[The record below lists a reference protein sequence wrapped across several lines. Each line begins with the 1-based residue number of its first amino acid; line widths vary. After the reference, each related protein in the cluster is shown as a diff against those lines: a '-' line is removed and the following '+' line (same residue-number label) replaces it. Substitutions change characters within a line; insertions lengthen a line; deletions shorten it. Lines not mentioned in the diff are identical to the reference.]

1 MISLVRALLLLAS
14 LGAVSGVFLD
24 ARHNTEAGHNPPVAT
39 FAVDVNIEG
48 NTYTRDPNADG
59 SPADNSLVVATAD
72 FCIQVPAPGPQTID
86 IVARNTL
93 DLVGYDVRLNY
104 DPSLAVIATVE
115 PTPFLDPPSTVV
127 GFINLPVESGDRR
140 RGVIPAPNLE
150 TAGSVFF
157 ATTYLGGDRTAFAS
171 PDHPHA
177 PSVAEPYAANDP
189 DGVTL
194 LRLSFD
200 LDPASNGQIVP
211 FDLTNQTQPGNDY
224 IALDPATG
232 DGEIVPVP
240 EANLIDG
247 AIAVNTACPAPPP
260 GAGPVV
266 PAQTPGPGG
275 ATPPGSTPGGSPGGA
290 DGTGSPS
297 PNSTSAS
304 PTDGNGPGGRDSDDD
319 DDGDG
324 GPLGTGSGW
333 EIPVLVAVALLIL
346 ASAGGAFWL
355 WRRRFR

>member
-14 LGAVSGVFLD
+14 LGAVSGVILE

-39 FAVDVNIEG
+39 FAVDVSIEG
-48 NTYTRDPNADG
+48 NAYTRDPNADG
-59 SPADNSLVVATAD
+59 SPADNSLVVGTAD

-93 DLVGYDVRLNY
+93 DLVGYDIRLNY
-104 DPSLAVIATVE
+104 DPSLAVIADAQH
-115 PTPFLDPPSTVV
+115 TPFLDPPSTVV

-140 RGVIPAPNLE
+140 RGVIPANNLE
-150 TAGSVFF
+150 TAGSAFF
-157 ATTYLGGDRTAFAS
+157 ATTYLGGARTAFSS
-171 PDHPHA
+171 PDHPHE

-194 LRLSFD
+194 MRLSFD
-200 LDPASNGQIVP
+200 LDPVSNGRIVP

-260 GAGPVV
+260 GAGPVE
-266 PAQTPGPGG
+266 PGQTPGAGG
-275 ATPPGSTPGGSPGGA
+275 TTAPGSTPGGSP
-290 DGTGSPS
+290 DGTDGTETPS
-297 PNSTSAS
+297 PDSASAS
-304 PTDGNGPGGRDSDDD
+304 PADGNGPGGPDSDDN

-324 GPLGTGSGW
+324 GTLGTGSDW
-333 EIPVLVAVALLIL
+333 EIPVLVALALIIL
-346 ASAGGAFWL
+346 ASAGGAVWW